1 MEITLKNGD
10 KKHFDKAA
18 SCKDIALS
26 ISEGLAR
33 AAVCAKVDGTLVD
46 LSAVVDRDCEFEIVT
61 LKDKEGLEV
70 YRHTAS
76 HVLAQADKAS

>member
-26 ISEGLAR
+26 ISEGGLPAR
-33 AAVCAKVDGTLVD
+33 R
-46 LSAVVDRDCEFEIVT
+46 SAR
-61 LKDKEGLEV
+61 
-70 YRHTAS
+70 RWTARS
-76 HVLAQADKAS
+76 WT

>member
-33 AAVCAKVDGTLVD
+33 AAVCALKSSSGTYVFNK
-46 LSAVVDRDCEFEIVT
+46 S
-61 LKDKEGLEV
+61 GN
-70 YRHTAS
+70 AS
-76 HVLAQADKAS
+76 IRSSEYAI